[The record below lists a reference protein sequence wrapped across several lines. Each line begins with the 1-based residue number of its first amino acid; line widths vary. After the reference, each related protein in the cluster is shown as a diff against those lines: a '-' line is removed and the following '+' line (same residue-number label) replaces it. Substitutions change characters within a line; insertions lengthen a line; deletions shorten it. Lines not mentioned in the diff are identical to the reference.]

1 MTGALCV
8 IAVSAIALS
17 RPSHFWEIKYM
28 NNANLKNTEQSIV
41 LDDIELRAYNP
52 DKDFDTIKYWISD
65 ERTHALWCANR
76 TEFPLERSSFDDLL
90 EDVSVRCGDAPYVVT
105 DENDKPIGFFCFSL
119 NNDTNEGML
128 KFVMVDPD
136 KRGIGLGKEMV
147 CRAVRYAFDVTKADS
162 VQLMVFTENN
172 RAKKCYESVG
182 FRERHTDPDAF
193 RYMDESW
200 GRCNMVIEK
209 DQSFAVNDMSE

>member
-1 MTGALCV
+1 MIIC
-8 IAVSAIALS
+8 
-17 RPSHFWEIKYM
+17 
-28 NNANLKNTEQSIV
+28 
-41 LDDIELRAYNP
+41 ELNKLRKYNP
-52 DKDFDTIKYWISD
+52 EKDFDTIKNWISD

-76 TEFPLERSSFDDLL
+76 TKFPLDRSSFDELL
-90 EDVSVRCGDAPYVVT
+90 DDVSVRCGDSPFVVT
-105 DENDKPIGFFCFSL
+105 DEDDKPIGFFCFSL

-136 KRGIGLGKEMV
+136 KRGIGLGKEMIR
-147 CRAVRYAFDVTKADS
+147 RAVRYAFDVTKADS
-162 VQLMVFTENN
+162 VQLMVFTENK
-172 RAKKCYESVG
+172 RARKCYESVG

-209 DQSFAVNDMSE
+209 DY

>member
-1 MTGALCV
+1 
-8 IAVSAIALS
+8 
-17 RPSHFWEIKYM
+17 M

-76 TEFPLERSSFDDLL
+76 TEFPLERSSFDALL

-105 DENDKPIGFFCFSL
+105 DEDDKPIGFFCYSL
-119 NNDTNEGML
+119 NNDINEGML
-128 KFVMVDPD
+128 KFVIVDPV
-136 KRGIGLGKEMV
+136 KRGIGLGKEMI
-147 CRAVRYAFDVTKADS
+147 RHAVGYAFDVTKADS
-162 VQLMVFTENN
+162 VQLMVFTENS

-209 DQSFAVNDMSE
+209 DQ